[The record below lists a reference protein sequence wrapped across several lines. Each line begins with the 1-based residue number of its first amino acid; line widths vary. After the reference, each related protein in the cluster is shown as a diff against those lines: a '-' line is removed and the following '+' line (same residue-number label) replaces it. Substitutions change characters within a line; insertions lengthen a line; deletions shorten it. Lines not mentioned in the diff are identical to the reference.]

1 MQVRRL
7 PKITQ
12 DHIYLTSFSKMRVNL
27 AAQVMSASFSKV
39 MQSYCSNATSETA
52 NFIGLVD
59 KFFDCFNSRSLTEAE
74 HKRKPFLAPFKD
86 IHDVRFEFLENQFLK
101 YLKDWKDVIANRKG
115 AFSKLEKS
123 KMFLSEQTYEGILTS
138 VYSLIECTKFLIN
151 HGFQY
156 VLTNKFN
163 QDPLEEH
170 FGRHRALARRSTNP
184 TLHTLVYQENKL
196 RIQRSIATLI
206 TPKGNIS
213 GRKRRHE
220 GITITNS
227 PMKRRRKIPKT

>member
-1 MQVRRL
+1 M
-7 PKITQ
+7 
-12 DHIYLTSFSKMRVNL
+12 N
-27 AAQVMSASFSKV
+27 
-39 MQSYCSNATSETA
+39 
-52 NFIGLVD
+52 
-59 KFFDCFNSRSLTEAE
+59 
-74 HKRKPFLAPFKD
+74 
-86 IHDVRFEFLENQFLK
+86 
-101 YLKDWKDVIANRKG
+101 DWKDATANREG

-123 KMFLSEQTYEGILTS
+123 KILLSEQTFEGIQTS
-138 VYSLIECTKFLIN
+138 VYSLIECTKFLSN

-184 TLHTLVYQENKL
+184 TLHTLGYQENKL

-206 TPKGNIS
+206 TPKGNVS
-213 GRKRRHE
+213 GRKCKHE

-227 PMKRRRKIPKT
+227 PIK